1 VKPRRPSVGW
11 GLVSSAQPPA
21 GATAPADE
29 VSRLLAG
36 RVPAERGPV
45 LEAFAAAFARR
56 MRSEAAD
63 LPPAELAARVL
74 GAFHLVDGRGEARVA
89 VRAFDPEL
97 ERDGYTAPGA
107 VLEVNTEDSPFLYDS
122 VAGELAAR
130 GLAIRRAVHPVIGTR
145 RDPQGRLAAV
155 EDPRRAERR
164 ESVMHIEVDRRLA
177 EAELAEVA
185 EAIRAVLD
193 DVRLAVRD
201 HAAMREAVEGMVALA
216 RSAAGTYGPE
226 EIEEAVAF
234 LRWLLEDH
242 FVFLGYREYELV
254 QTAEGPA
261 VRAVP
266 GSGLGVLAK
275 PGWSSFEEPVPLSRL
290 DPRLQER
297 FRGGDLLLYSRSSRP
312 STVHRR
318 ERMDQLSL
326 RRVAPDGSTVG
337 EARLIGLFTSRAYAA
352 PASRVP
358 VLRRRLQRILDAEE
372 LVEGSHDHKAVVS
385 IFDGFPK
392 QELLAAPLEELHR
405 RVMGLLALQEQAQV
419 RLFLRRDPHHREV
432 SALVALPRD
441 RYDAELRDRL
451 QELFLRRFKGSSAEH
466 HLSLGEGR
474 LALVH
479 FTVHVGFGE
488 VPEVPL
494 DELEREVIELS
505 RTWEDRLEERL
516 VALRGEREGRALAAR
531 WAPRFPEAYKTSTP
545 PEIAA
550 RDVLRFEELE
560 AGEEPFLIR
569 LENREHDG
577 QVLTRVRLYKL
588 GGRIR
593 LSDLMPTLESLG
605 LQVVEEVPT
614 HLLPDVGGE
623 RFLDDF
629 GVLDEHGRPLDVEGS
644 GERIASC
651 ITAVW
656 RGDCEADSLNRL
668 VVSAGLD
675 WREVQILRAYRKYH
689 HRVSAGF
696 PVEYKNAAFA
706 AHPEIAADLIRLFEV
721 RFDPSRPRDE
731 AAEEQIRSRI
741 LAQLDAVPSRDQ
753 DRILRN
759 HLQLIDATMRT
770 NAYVPEAEALAFKFR
785 SELVPEMPKPVPLY
799 EIFVYSPEMEAIHL
813 RGGKVARGGIRWSD
827 RRQDYRT
834 EILGL
839 MKAQMVKNAVIVPTG
854 AKGGFVLKRDITEP
868 AALREEVERRYIT
881 FMRCLLDLTD
891 NLAEGRVVHP
901 PNVVVRDEDD
911 PYLVVAADKG
921 TATLSDVANA
931 VAAERGFWL
940 GDAFASG
947 GSSGYDHKELGIT
960 ARGAWESVKRHFR
973 ELGTDV
979 TTQPITVVGIGDMSG
994 DVFGNGMLLSDQL
1007 CLVAAFDHRHI
1018 FVDPNPVPAVGYA
1031 ERRRLFEKPGSS
1043 WDDYDRSKISAGGG
1057 VWPRTA
1063 KAITLTPEMRA
1074 ALGVEGEVMTPDE
1087 LISAILRA
1095 PVDLLWNGG
1104 IGTYVK
1110 ASTESNAEVGDRAND
1125 AVRVNGREL
1134 RCRVVAEGGNLGFT
1148 QRGRIEYAM
1157 AGGRINA
1164 DFIDNSAGVDCSD
1177 HEVNLKIL
1185 LGMAGDRGLL
1195 ARPERDALLA
1205 EVEQDVVRH
1214 VLYDNF
1220 LQAQILSQE
1229 VERSASFMEAYEE
1242 LMQRLEAA
1250 GVLDRE
1256 LEALPSTEEMLE
1268 RRRAGAGMAR
1278 PELAV
1283 LLAYAKQHLADELLA
1298 STLPDSRYLEQDL
1311 RGYFP
1316 PRVVERFGALLPEHP
1331 LRRELV
1337 ATLVAN
1343 DVVNSQGITFVTRLS
1358 AETGAS
1364 SADVVSAYRIA
1375 RDVMRAVERWERVEA
1390 LVDALAPQVVA
1401 ELMGEVDRLVEIAT
1415 RWYLANALGHLGRA
1429 VEAHAEP
1436 MRRLEGILPEV
1447 EPERRRRERERR
1459 TWRLLDLGVPEDLAR
1474 EHALLPMLVLGP
1486 GIAAAADRTG
1496 RPLEEAARAALLVGD
1511 LLPID
1516 RLEEA
1521 LARVPTPDRWHRWA
1535 VQGAADELRA
1545 LRQRVVER
1553 ALAAHPELGPD
1564 EALAAH
1570 LAERAP
1576 LVARLE
1582 RFLASFAPED
1592 ETSLAAVTVAVRM
1605 LGPLGAAADVG

>member
-1 VKPRRPSVGW
+1 M
-11 GLVSSAQPPA
+11 SAAHRPA

-29 VSRLLAG
+29 VSRYFDG
-36 RVPAERGPV
+36 RVAAERRPV
-45 LEAFAAAFARR
+45 LDAFAAVFARR
-56 MRSEAAD
+56 LHPEAAD

-74 GAFHLVDGRGEARVA
+74 GVFRLADGRGEDEVA
-89 VRAFDPEL
+89 VRAFVPDPEH
-97 ERDGYTAPGA
+97 DGYAVPGA

-122 VAGELAAR
+122 IAGELAAR
-130 GLAIRRAVHPVIGTR
+130 GLAIRRALHPVVGTR
-145 RDPQGRLAAV
+145 RDSQGRLGEV
-155 EDPRRAERR
+155 GDPRGSGRR
-164 ESVMHIEVDRRLA
+164 ESVMHVEIDRRLSDP
-177 EAELAEVA
+177 ELAELA
-185 EAIRAVLD
+185 EAIRAVLG

-201 HAAMREAVEGMVALA
+201 HAAMRGAVEGMVALA
-216 RSAAGTYGPE
+216 RSATHAYGE
-226 EIEEAVAF
+226 EEVEEAVAF
-234 LRWLLEDH
+234 LHWLLEDH
-242 FVFLGYREYELV
+242 FVFLGYREYEIV
-254 QTAEGPA
+254 PTAEGPA

-266 GSGLGVLAK
+266 ASGLGICAK
-275 PGWSSFEEPVPLSRL
+275 PGWSSFESPVPLARL
-290 DPRLQER
+290 DPQLRER
-297 FRGGDLLLYSRSSRP
+297 FRGGDLLCYGRSSRP

-318 ERMDQLSL
+318 ERMDRISL

-337 EARLIGLFTSRAYAA
+337 EARLLGLFTSRAYAA

-358 VLRRRLQRILDAEE
+358 LLRRRLRHILEAED

-392 QELLAAPLEELHR
+392 PELLAAPLEDLRH
-405 RVMGLLALQEQAQV
+405 RVMGLLAVQEQRQV
-419 RLFLRRDPHHREV
+419 RLFVRRDPHHREV
-432 SALVALPRD
+432 SLLVVLPRD
-441 RYDAELRDRL
+441 RFDAELRDRL
-451 QELFLRRFKGSSAEH
+451 EELFVRRFKGSGAEH

-474 LALVH
+474 LALLH
-479 FTVHVGFGE
+479 YTVHVGFGE
-488 VPEVPL
+488 VPDVPFI
-494 DELEREVIELS
+494 ELEREVVELT
-505 RTWEDRLEERL
+505 RTWDDRLRERL
-516 VALRGEREGRALAAR
+516 VELRGERDGAALAAR
-531 WAPRFPEAYKTSTP
+531 WAPRFPETYKTSTRA
-545 PEIAA
+545 EVAA
-550 RDVLRFEELE
+550 QDVLRFEELE
-560 AGEEPFLIR
+560 AREDPFLIA
-569 LENREHDG
+569 LENRGQQG

-593 LSDLMPTLESLG
+593 LSDFVPTLESLG

-614 HLLPDVGGE
+614 HLIHDAEGE

-629 GVLDEHGRPLDVEGS
+629 GVLDEHGDPLDVEGS
-644 GERIASC
+644 GERIADC
-651 ITAVW
+651 IAAVW

-675 WREVQILRAYRKYH
+675 WRQVQILRAYRKYH
-689 HRVSAGF
+689 HRVSPGF
-696 PVEYKNAAFA
+696 PVEYKNDAFA
-706 AHPEIAADLIRLFEV
+706 AHPQVAANLIRLFEA

-731 AAEEQIRSRI
+731 EAEEEIRSEI

-753 DRILRN
+753 DRILRD
-759 HLQLIDATMRT
+759 HLGLIDATVRT
-770 NAYVPEAEALAFKFR
+770 NAFVPDAEALAFKFR
-785 SELVPEMPKPVPLY
+785 SALVPEMPKPVPLY

-854 AKGGFVLKRDITEP
+854 AKGGFVLKRQITEP
-868 AALREEVERRYIT
+868 TALREEVERRYVT

-891 NLAEGRVVHP
+891 DLVDGRVVHP
-901 PNVVVRDEDD
+901 EHVVVRDEDD

-921 TATLSDVANA
+921 TAALSDVANA

-947 GSSGYDHKELGIT
+947 GSTGYDHKALGIT

-979 TTQPITVVGIGDMSG
+979 ATQPITVVGIGDMSG
-994 DVFGNGMLLSDQL
+994 DVFGNGMLLSDQI

-1031 ERRRLFEKPGSS
+1031 ERRRLFELPGSS

-1063 KAITLTPEMRA
+1063 KAITLTPEMRG

-1110 ASTESNAEVGDRAND
+1110 ASSESNAEVGDRAND

-1185 LGMAGDRGLL
+1185 LGMAMRRGALT
-1195 ARPERDALLA
+1195 RPERDALLA
-1205 EVEQDVVRH
+1205 EVERDVVRH

-1242 LMQRLEAA
+1242 LMQRLEGA
-1250 GVLDRE
+1250 GLLDRG

-1283 LLAYAKQHLADELLA
+1283 LLAYAKQHLANELLA

-1316 PRVVERFGALLPEHP
+1316 PKVVERFGELLPEHP
-1331 LRRELV
+1331 LRRELI

-1343 DVVNSQGITFVTRLS
+1343 DVVNSQGITFVTRLA

-1390 LVDALAPQVVA
+1390 LVDELAPEVVA
-1401 ELMGEVDRLVEIAT
+1401 ELMDGVDRLVEIAT
-1415 RWYLANALGHLGRA
+1415 RWYLANALGQLGRA

-1436 MRRLEGILPEV
+1436 MRRLQRILPEA
-1447 EPERRRRERERR
+1447 EPEHRRRERERR
-1459 TWRLLDLGVPEDLAR
+1459 VWRLADLGVPEDLAR
-1474 EHALLPMLVLGP
+1474 EHALLPSLALGP
-1486 GIAAAADRTG
+1486 GIAAAAGRTG
-1496 RPLEEAARAALLVGD
+1496 RPLEEVARAALLVGD

-1535 VQGAADELRA
+1535 VQGIGDELRA
-1545 LRQRVVER
+1545 LRQRVVEQ
-1553 ALAAHPELGPD
+1553 ALAARPD
-1564 EALAAH
+1564 LDPDDALSAH
-1570 LAERAP
+1570 LAERAA
-1576 LVARLE
+1576 LVDRVQ
-1582 RFLASFAPED
+1582 RFLSSFAPED
-1592 ETSLAAVTVAVRM
+1592 EANLAAVTVAVRM
-1605 LGPLGAAADVG
+1605 LASLGDAAVG